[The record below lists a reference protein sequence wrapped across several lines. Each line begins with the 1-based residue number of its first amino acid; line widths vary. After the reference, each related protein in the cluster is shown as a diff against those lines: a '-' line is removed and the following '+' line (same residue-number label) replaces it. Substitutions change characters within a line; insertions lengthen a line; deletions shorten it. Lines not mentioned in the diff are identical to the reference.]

1 MPRTIL
7 VFGASGYIGQH
18 LVSELS
24 QRGYTVRAVARRI
37 ERLQKLQLPG
47 VTCYSV
53 DLEKTTDVARLL
65 NGVDTV
71 YYLVHG
77 MGESKDFIKHERR
90 VAENVRDALLITPV
104 KQLIFLSSLQAPEH
118 EQSPHLRARQL
129 TADILRSA
137 EVPVSELRAGIIV
150 GAGSAA
156 FEVMR
161 DMVYNLPVLT
171 PPRWVRSRTTP
182 IALENL
188 LFYLVELLNHP
199 SPEHRVFEAAGP
211 EELTYQQQFEH
222 FMAVSGRHRPLI
234 PIPLPTSWIS
244 VWFLNV
250 ITSVPPTIAKALIQG
265 LKHDLLAGDRT
276 LRALIP
282 QQLIPFDE
290 AVRRTLEEEK
300 KLANSSDWGYDAQAF
315 ARWRPEY
322 GFFAKQAGFTVQTSA
337 SLSALWQVVNRLGGK
352 EGYFFGNVL
361 WKTRAAMD
369 LLVGH
374 RLAKGRPERA
384 MLQVGDTVD
393 SWKVIIVEPEKAL
406 TLLFGMKAPGLGRLS
421 FTMVDKGTHR
431 ELDVRAWWHPHG
443 MPGLLY
449 WLLMIPA
456 HLFIFRGMARRITR
470 LAEEATGKSAQ

>member
-250 ITSVPPTIAKALIQG
+250 ITSVPPTIAKAL
-265 LKHDLLAGDRT
+265 
-276 LRALIP
+276 RALIP

-290 AVRRTLEEEK
+290 AVRRTLVEEK